1 MVFLC
6 LSIVTYTIDNQR
18 QEAKAIAPAILAAGL
33 VVGAVALGGGVYF
46 THKEDLETVTKDC
59 MDWLSSSVPDAYKD
73 LTNLVANG
81 GKYAVSAIAQKGIL
95 SYLKHKFGWGDSS
108 EPIRNVTIPITE
120 GIRVFK
126 YFDGYYDSV
135 WSHDNSGFTN
145 GVSYYNYF
153 KNLVDSGT
161 YDVFYTVSYL
171 DEKIYEFKPYAIPK
185 GVTDVYYYY
194 EGGTKYIVFVCA
206 GKEYT
211 YEWLK
216 EKIGLSMSF
225 EWDSWDS
232 KKIERI
238 DYIQSWA
245 PAYYS
250 LFWETVNDSGLP
262 VGTRVWE
269 TKESYENKITSK
281 LVTVGKSTSY
291 EAPVD
296 IGSNAN
302 LQTED
307 TAISVPTIGNMTLE
321 QFIEATGDLAQDDT
335 PAWEQVLEQLGALTG
350 GGENEGDN
358 DDDNEN
364 NGAVGGDFIIPGLGI
379 TWFESLLESVKS
391 IPKSITDKISDTV
404 LKFQFAYEDF
414 KDWLADLI
422 KSIPKSFKSLFT
434 TVTDAIT
441 DIPGSISGYF
451 TDVVEAVQAIDI
463 PAFPSL
469 DDIKNGLLAIPGYI
483 QALPS
488 QFRDWFEQIIAG
500 IQVIP
505 ISISGYFADV
515 VDAIEAIDFPAFPS
529 LEAITEGV
537 LAIPD
542 YIQAIPGQFSD
553 WFESVIDAIKAI
565 PGEFTSLIDRIIEA
579 IQALPG
585 AFSKW
590 LDWSGII
597 EAINAL
603 ADIVGNIFIID
614 GAMIYAAYLDLADA
628 VSTHWNIFDQI
639 KKLCDVAVTESKIEY
654 PVIYMQVPSFL
665 KPVLQNNKNYVKGT
679 HQAYNPEKGMLVM
692 DLSNYKEL
700 FQWCRRISGGFI
712 WFLLF
717 RWIMRKFDIQII
729 LSS

>member
-6 LSIVTYTIDNQR
+6 LSIATYTIDNQR
-18 QEAKAIAPAILAAGL
+18 QEAKAIAPAIPALA
-33 VVGAVALGGGVYF
+33 VGAIVLGAGVYF
-46 THKEDLETVTKDC
+46 YNKEDLQNFTRDC
-59 MDWLSSSVPDAYKD
+59 MDWLEDSVPDAFKE
-73 LTNLVANG
+73 LSNLVANG
-81 GKYAVSAIAQKGIL
+81 SKIIVSSILQKGVM
-95 SYLKHKFGWGDSS
+95 SYLKTKGWGSEEPLTNIEVNSS
-108 EPIRNVTIPITE
+108 ASALFCSLYPQIKKLP
-120 GIRVFK
+120 
-126 YFDGYYDSV
+126 DGYVHLEKINDFFNLFSTGNYNIVCQISENGRYIFSLIENDVTDLYGYSRSTGPGSPLYGV
-135 WSHDNSGFTN
+135 RENGEVVNINSEYIGNVSRFVDMEMLDDNSGLWYAYARRGSGGYGYLITN
-145 GVSYYNYF
+145 LIGNDTIF
-153 KNLVDSGT
+153 GTTFENTFFPSGINAWR
-161 YDVFYTVSYL
+161 DESSYL
-171 DEKIYEFKPYAIPK
+171 TGNKDFILHI
-185 GVTDVYYYY
+185 T
-194 EGGTKYIVFVCA
+194 GTNYVSV
-206 GKEYT
+206 
-211 YEWLK
+211 
-216 EKIGLSMSF
+216 
-225 EWDSWDS
+225 
-232 KKIERI
+232 
-238 DYIQSWA
+238 
-245 PAYYS
+245 
-250 LFWETVNDSGLP
+250 
-262 VGTRVWE
+262 
-269 TKESYENKITSK
+269 
-281 LVTVGKSTSY
+281 
-291 EAPVD
+291 PVD

-364 NGAVGGDFIIPGLGI
+364 NGAVGGDFIIPGLGL

-505 ISISGYFADV
+505 IIISGYFADV
-515 VDAIEAIDFPAFPS
+515 VEAIEAIDFPAFPS

-537 LAIPD
+537 LAIP
-542 YIQAIPGQFSD
+542 GQFAD
-553 WFESVIDAIKAI
+553 WFESVIAGIQAL

-597 EAINAL
+597 EAINAI
-603 ADIVGNIFIID
+603 ADILGNIFIID
-614 GAMIYAAYLDLADA
+614 GAMIHAAYLDLADA
-628 VSTHWNIFDQI
+628 VSTHWNIFEQM

-679 HQAYNPEKGMLVM
+679 HQAYNSEKGMLVM
-692 DLSNYKEL
+692 DLSNYQEL
-700 FQWCRRISGGFI
+700 FKWCRRISGGFI